1 MTPKEIDS
9 TLAAMFQ
16 QAELQFGDA
25 IKGYWFYEPD
35 PCPGCGGEIDAVYYK
50 GRRNMSLNAF
60 IYRKR
65 GVLIGYFLCSKCA
78 LQLFQA
84 AEINPGKQIPLHG
97 KIEETLIR
105 GYLKHLQ

>member
-1 MTPKEIDS
+1 MTPKAIDEM
-9 TLAAMFQ
+9 LAAMLQ
-16 QAELQFGDA
+16 QAQLQFGDA

-35 PCPGCGGEIDAVYYK
+35 PCPGCGGPIDAARYK
-50 GRRNMSLNAF
+50 GRRNLSLNAF

-84 AEINPGKQIPLHG
+84 GETNPGKHIPLHA
-97 KIEETLIR
+97 KIEETLIK